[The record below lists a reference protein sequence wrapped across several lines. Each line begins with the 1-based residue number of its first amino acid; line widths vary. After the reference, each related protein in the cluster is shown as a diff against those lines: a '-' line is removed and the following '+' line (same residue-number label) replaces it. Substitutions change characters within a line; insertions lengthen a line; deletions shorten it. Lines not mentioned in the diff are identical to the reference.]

1 MKLVGLL
8 LFLFQFAL
16 HSQTI
21 YEIQSPVDDTSPKAF
36 QKSLSGEKLKQLVR
50 RDHYLGF
57 YKASAWYKISYPE
70 KKNSPPYLYMGN
82 PQLGEIDIYLV
93 RNGSIVWS
101 KLSGIYRPYDPSEF
115 FVYGFIYDFQEKGD
129 YYLKVHNEDTHRIN
143 FTPFHKEELLRFVS
157 LTSIIQGIYIGI
169 STLVIVFGITQ
180 WIFTAEKIYLYLA
193 FSTFSVSFANTFR
206 SGLLFTSVFYDT
218 PYWSK
223 IAAPFVVLTP
233 FSMILFFREFM
244 QTKKLFPNIDKSLV
258 IYLYI
263 IPFTSFINII
273 GVQEYIKVMYT
284 NNLVVSL
291 FALSFGIYAIVL
303 KTKQGVVFF
312 IACLVRQLGTST
324 HVLTNLGVFT
334 STSILNQSSDIGAA
348 VQMIIFTIAISRTNV
363 RLRKEK
369 EKIIQRQNTNLENMV
384 FERTIELQ
392 EQKKN
397 LEETLNYLKQ
407 TQNQLVYSEKM
418 NELGKLVAGIAHELN
433 NPLSAIKASS
443 ETLSAVSE
451 HEIKTL
457 EKTKEILSDLTM
469 DELTKLIDIICKDY
483 DIGTVSSY
491 TERKEKK
498 KNLKTILSE
507 NQFDY
512 DENTI
517 EKLLDVGIESPTQN
531 DIDILGH
538 KNKNVIDYII
548 NQKNINLHLS
558 IVKIAVDRASKIISA
573 LKNFSRVSRLEEKRI
588 FDLVESIETVL
599 TIYQYKMKNKVSLK
613 KTFLYNANVLGWPE
627 EIVQVWT
634 NIILNALQAM
644 NDKGNLI
651 LMTQKK
657 EETTIEI
664 RIRDNGPGIPIEI
677 QKKVFDPFFTTKNPG
692 EGSGLGLDLTKSIVE
707 KHGGTI
713 RLESEEGKTEF
724 IINLPVIEYV
734 EV

>member
-1 MKLVGLL
+1 M
-8 LFLFQFAL
+8 
-16 HSQTI
+16 
-21 YEIQSPVDDTSPKAF
+21 DDTNPKAF

-57 YKASAWYKISYPE
+57 SKESVWYKVSYPD
-70 KKNSPPYLYMGN
+70 KKGSPPYLYMGN
-82 PQLGEIDIYLV
+82 PHLTEIDIYLV
-93 RNGSIVWS
+93 RNGSIVWH
-101 KLSGIYRPYDPSEF
+101 KASGIYRPYDPSEF
-115 FVYGFIYDFQEKGD
+115 FTYGFIYDFQEEGD
-129 YYLKVHNEDTHRIN
+129 YYLKIHNDDTHRIN
-143 FTPFHKEELLRFVS
+143 FTPFQKEELLRFIN
-157 LTSIIQGIYIGI
+157 LTSIVQGIYIGI
-169 STLVIVFGITQ
+169 SVLVIIFGITQ
-180 WIFTAEKIYLYLA
+180 WIFTREKIYLYLA
-193 FSTFSVSFANTFR
+193 FATFAISLANTFR
-206 SGLLFTSVFYDT
+206 SGFLFTTVFYDM

-233 FSMILFFREFM
+233 FSMVLFFREFM
-244 QTKKLFPNIDKSLV
+244 QTKKLFPYIDKGLV
-258 IYLYI
+258 AYLYL
-263 IPFTSFINII
+263 IPFTSFVNII
-273 GVQEYIKVMYT
+273 GVQEYIKVMYA
-284 NNLVVSL
+284 NNLAVSL
-291 FALSFGIYAIVL
+291 FALSFGIYAIIL
-303 KTKQGVVFF
+303 KTRQGVVFF

-324 HVLTNLGVFT
+324 HILTNLGIFT
-334 STSILNQSSDIGAA
+334 STSISFLNQSSDIGAA

-369 EKIIQRQNTNLENMV
+369 EKIIQKQNINLENMV

-397 LEETLNYLKQ
+397 LEETLHHLKQ

-443 ETLSAVSE
+443 ETLSAISD
-451 HEIKTL
+451 HEIKIL
-457 EKTKEILSDLTM
+457 RKTKETLSTLSI
-469 DELTKLIDIICKDY
+469 DELTKLVDIISKDY
-483 DIGTVSSY
+483 DIGVVSSY

-512 DENTI
+512 DEDTI
-517 EKLLDVGIESPTQN
+517 EKLLDVGIETPTQN

-538 KNKNVIDYII
+538 KDKNIIDYII

-558 IVKIAVDRASKIISA
+558 IVKIAVDRAAKIISA
-573 LKNFSRVSRLEEKRI
+573 LKNFSRVSKLEEKRI

-599 TIYQYKMKNKVSLK
+599 TIYQYKMKGKVSLK

-657 EETTIEI
+657 EDTMIEI

-707 KHGGTI
+707 KHGGNI